1 MMSRTALAFLL
12 KQIMRA
18 VLVLLH
24 RWFGLGVAVFL
35 FISGATGAI
44 ISWDHELDAALNP
57 SLFHANSADAGTV
70 AGQPRGG
77 LELANIVEAK
87 EPKLR
92 VTYVLNES
100 EPGHTITMMV
110 EPRLDP
116 ASGKPYE
123 LAYNQ
128 IAVDPVTAEVQGQRM
143 WGAVSLSRENLLPF
157 LYKLHYTMHLPAIG
171 GFETGT
177 WLMGIIGIV
186 WMLDCFI
193 ALWISFPNWRS
204 WRKSFAFRWK
214 DGGHKLNF
222 DLHRSGAMWVWGLLL
237 VLAVTSVSMNLGSQ
251 VVQPVLRVFSTITPT
266 AFDTRTPV
274 SPDKVVEPKI
284 SREQVTQL
292 AVEEGRRRGFT
303 VPAGGV
309 FYSSMF
315 GLYGVGFFEPGNDHG
330 DVGLGNAWLYFD
342 AATGKP
348 EGTRI
353 PGSGSAGDLF
363 MQAQFPLH
371 SGRIL
376 GLPGRIFVSLLGALV
391 AMLSVTGVLIW
402 WRKRQARVRQAIKA
416 RQQAEAAPA
425 NLPGKPVAAKIANQ
439 LEGREGRESSSFS

>member
-1 MMSRTALAFLL
+1 
-12 KQIMRA
+12 MRA

-57 SLFHANSADAGTV
+57 TLFHANSAAGGTV
-70 AGQPRGG
+70 AGTPKPG
-77 LELANIVEAK
+77 LELANIIEAR

-92 VTYVLNES
+92 VTYVMNES
-100 EPGHTITMMV
+100 EPGHTSTMMI

-116 ASGKPYE
+116 ATGKPYE
-123 LAYNQ
+123 LGYNQ
-128 IAVDPVTAEVQGQRM
+128 IAVDPVTAEIQGKRM
-143 WGAVSLSRENLLPF
+143 WGAISLSPENLLPF
-157 LYKLHYTMHLPAIG
+157 LYKLHYTMHLPDVG
-171 GFETGT
+171 GIELGI

-186 WMLDCFI
+186 WALDCFI
-193 ALWISFPNWRS
+193 ALWLSFPNRKS

-222 DLHRSGAMWVWGLLL
+222 DLHRSGGVWVWGLLL
-237 VLAVTSVSMNLGSQ
+237 ILAVTSVSMNLNNQ
-251 VVQPVLRVFSTITPT
+251 VMTPIVKMFSTVTPT

-274 SPDKVVEPKI
+274 APDKVVEPKM

-292 AVEEGRRRGFT
+292 AIAEGKRRGFD

-315 GLYGVGFFEPGNDHG
+315 GLYGVGFFEAGNDHG

-342 AATGKP
+342 AATGAP
-348 EGTRI
+348 AGTRI
-353 PGSGSAGDLF
+353 PGTGSAGDLF
-363 MQAQFPLH
+363 IQVQFPLH

-376 GLPGRIFVSLLGALV
+376 GLPGRIFISFMGALV
-391 AMLSVTGVLIW
+391 AMLSVTGVVIW
-402 WRKRQARVRQAIKA
+402 MRKRKARVAQKRKVKEQSAS
-416 RQQAEAAPA
+416 AP
-425 NLPGKPVAAKIANQ
+425 PQPS
-439 LEGREGRESSSFS
+439 GRESTFLS